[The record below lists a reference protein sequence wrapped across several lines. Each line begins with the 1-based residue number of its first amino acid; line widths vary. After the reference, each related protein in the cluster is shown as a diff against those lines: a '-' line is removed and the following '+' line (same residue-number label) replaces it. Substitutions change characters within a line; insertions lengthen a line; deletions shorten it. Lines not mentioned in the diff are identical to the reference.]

1 MKKIKKGFTLL
12 ELLVVISIIGI
23 LVALG
28 AVAFTTA
35 QQKGRDARRRGDLK
49 AAQSAFEQY
58 YSENTT
64 YNASCSTM
72 TTDIMPG
79 GLPVDPKNSDPYIYD
94 YSCTVDDYC
103 VCAELENETGNA
115 SATDCSNWTAGDY
128 FCVTNLQ

>member
-49 AAQSAFEQY
+49 AVQNAFEQY
-58 YSENTT
+58 YSENTE
-64 YNASCSTM
+64 YDAGCGVDLTM
-72 TTDIMPG
+72 MPG
-79 GLPVDPKNSDPYIYD
+79 GAPVDPKPSQSYSYSNCSD
-94 YSCTVDDYC
+94 STYC
-103 VCAELENETGNA
+103 VCALLENETGNA
-115 SATDCSNWTAGDY
+115 TDASCTMGSGSY
-128 FCVTNLQ
+128 FCVSNLQ

>member
-1 MKKIKKGFTLL
+1 MKKKGFTLL

-49 AAQSAFEQY
+49 AVQSAFEQY
-58 YSENTT
+58 YSENTEYVT
-64 YNASCSTM
+64 PCSAM
-72 TTDIMPG
+72 VSGYMPG
-79 GLPVDPKNSDPYIYD
+79 GLPEDPKGGDFVYD
-94 YSCTVDDYC
+94 YSCTDEDYC

-115 SATDCSNWTAGDY
+115 DASDCSDWTAGDY
-128 FCVTNLQ
+128 FCISNLQ